1 MSGPPPK
8 GGYAVP
14 GKNALGLGTNA
25 TGRWRMCVNESDRLS
40 WRRSVGRR
48 GARSQDVERVRVSVF
63 GGGWVIVRVA
73 IVFSDGVQ

>member
-25 TGRWRMCVNESDRLS
+25 TGLLL
-40 WRRSVGRR
+40 
-48 GARSQDVERVRVSVF
+48 GAIFFGVYFGSSYLTRKWVMQETDIPEPPPKYFRDMKSL
-63 GGGWVIVRVA
+63 GGG
-73 IVFSDGVQ
+73 DTK